1 MGFRLRGPW
10 EMVCGTQ
17 GKYFNEPLEM
27 EARRQEWVLG
37 VALDQLWIS
46 SMISLYSNS
55 KGMVEI
61 PAFE

>member
-1 MGFRLRGPW
+1 
-10 EMVCGTQ
+10 MVCGTQ
-17 GKYFNEPLEM
+17 GKYFSEPLEM